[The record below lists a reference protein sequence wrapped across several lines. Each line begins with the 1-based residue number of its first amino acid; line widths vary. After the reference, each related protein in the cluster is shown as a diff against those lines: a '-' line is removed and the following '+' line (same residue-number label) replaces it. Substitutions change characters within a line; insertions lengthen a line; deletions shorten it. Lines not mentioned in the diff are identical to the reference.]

1 MADTTKSG
9 VYQLENGMWGFR
21 YTVTYNGK
29 RKDVKRQKDE
39 LGRILKTEKAAL
51 RARESAMLHDRMNRI
66 KKPVEKRMTFAEVY
80 QEYCEMGRSGK
91 AYATIKKQDSLWKN
105 HLAEKFGNKFIDEIS
120 VAEVNDYLSQLY
132 YTEGRAYKYVESFLK
147 MFYLIFGQ
155 AYSRNYLDVDT
166 YNKLCVMK
174 EVRISMPKMK
184 NDEDTDIV
192 AYEREQVK
200 ALEEYFTGTN
210 AETAYLLGCYCGLRI
225 NECYGLKWENVD
237 LEHGTITIDRQM
249 QYQEGL
255 IKLVPLKTRNAR
267 RTVYMSEK
275 LKSYFVEL
283 ARQRVADAEQLKGQ
297 REQNQT
303 FIEDLNG
310 EKVSSLELVNSLSNG
325 KIQTVN
331 SMKYHSRTIKTELG
345 IDFKFHHLRHTY
357 GTRLAELNTP
367 THILCNQM
375 GHASGK
381 VTERYYLAVSK
392 SGIDILMRNLNAI

>member
-51 RARESAMLHDRMNRI
+51 RARESAMLHDKMSRI

-192 AYEREQVK
+192 VYEREQVK

-237 LEHGTITIDRQM
+237 LVHGTITIDRQM

-303 FIEDLNG
+303 FIEDLDG

-392 SGIDILMRNLNAI
+392 SGIDILVRNLNAI

>member
-51 RARESAMLHDRMNRI
+51 RARESAMLHDKMSRI

-237 LEHGTITIDRQM
+237 LVHGTITIDRQM

-303 FIEDLNG
+303 FIEDLDG

-392 SGIDILMRNLNAI
+392 SGIDILVRNLNAV

>member
-192 AYEREQVK
+192 AYEREQIK

-237 LEHGTITIDRQM
+237 LVHGTITIDRQM

-303 FIEDLNG
+303 FIEDLDG

-331 SMKYHSRTIKTELG
+331 SMKYHSRTIKTALK
-345 IDFKFHHLRHTY
+345 IDFKYHYLRHTY

-392 SGIDILMRNLNAI
+392 SGIDILVRNLNAI

>member
-51 RARESAMLHDRMNRI
+51 RARESAMLHDKMSRI

-237 LEHGTITIDRQM
+237 LVHGTITIDRQM

-303 FIEDLNG
+303 FIEDLDG
-310 EKVSSLELVNSLSNG
+310 EKVSSLELVNSLSDG

-392 SGIDILMRNLNAI
+392 SGIDILVRNLNAV